1 MIQSHSQKWLQDPVS
16 HINSGT
22 SSIRYLLDSPG
33 IRTYCSSGCSSRR
46 SKRKKAYKVHAA
58 VDTLGHLL
66 ALRVGSAGEQD
77 RARVGELAEATRSA
91 PRRRVTFS
99 FALPSCLWYPA
110 PGGCAPLGLRRRGER
125 KNLRSRPSTGG
136 RIFSG
141 TWPTRIPVQ
150 VQLRPYPEVIP
161 APARGRPVLVLA
173 VKDAAEALGGV
184 EEHDGAVG
192 HIMSI
197 SGSGSPVST
206 SCFHASCAR
215 HFLCRYVTS
224 GRVLGGHGPNL
235 PASRRPNAGQ
245 ARLLRLR
252 AHGSD
257 PCYSGRG
264 RRALLPGLEHEGV
277 RATASRLVGRPLG

>member
-110 PGGCAPLGLRRRGER
+110 PGGCAPLGLRRRG
-125 KNLRSRPSTGG
+125 KH
-136 RIFSG
+136 
-141 TWPTRIPVQ
+141 RIPGLVHRQ
-150 VQLRPYPEVIP
+150 AGGFSQE
-161 APARGRPVLVLA
+161 RGPP
-173 VKDAAEALGGV
+173 
-184 EEHDGAVG
+184 
-192 HIMSI
+192 
-197 SGSGSPVST
+197 GSPSRF
-206 SCFHASCAR
+206 SFAR
-215 HFLCRYVTS
+215 IPRSFQRQREVARYS
-224 GRVLGGHGPNL
+224 SL
-235 PASRRPNAGQ
+235 P
-245 ARLLRLR
+245 
-252 AHGSD
+252 
-257 PCYSGRG
+257 
-264 RRALLPGLEHEGV
+264 
-277 RATASRLVGRPLG
+277 